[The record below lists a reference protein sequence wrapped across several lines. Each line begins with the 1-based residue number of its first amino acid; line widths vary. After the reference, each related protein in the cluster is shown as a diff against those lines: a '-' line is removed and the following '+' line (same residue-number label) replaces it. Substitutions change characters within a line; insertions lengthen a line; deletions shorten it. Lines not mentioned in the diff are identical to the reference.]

1 MLRARERTTSASC
14 CDDREEGCSC
24 RQKQSKHTY
33 VVPGVSSRHRKLEH
47 CPVAPTN
54 APLGRWLLGAI
65 ATACLA
71 IACGSKGAASE
82 STACDDCTLITDAA
96 SATTFWA
103 SVPQCLSAVTTLEN
117 TNPYLYTAKWSP
129 VADFVLTG
137 TTGALRLIQVDTMAG
152 TLNQVVSFTQPGN
165 IYVDWDKSGQLA
177 LSAGTDVRLLGIGVS
192 PPSVTE
198 LASFQANTSQLQ
210 LYDVKWSP
218 DNQFALTA
226 GEDGAVRLL
235 QVDVATPALTQ
246 TAVFTGHVGKVFGVT
261 WAPDGQHAL
270 SVGEDKTLRLLAVD
284 TNAGSISE
292 LASAQDFEWESA
304 VAWGSADTPVLS
316 GTWGIRNAVQLWS
329 VPADFSALDRT
340 LEIPGQTPGVQV
352 LEWSWD
358 RTQLITA
365 EHEDTLHLF
374 TRNGMSI
381 TAIGTLGSH
390 YTGVHAVAWS
400 PDGNSLVV
408 ASSHGDILTLVDVR
422 GCNPSPAE

>member
-1 MLRARERTTSASC
+1 M
-14 CDDREEGCSC
+14 
-24 RQKQSKHTY
+24 
-33 VVPGVSSRHRKLEH
+33 
-47 CPVAPTN
+47 
-54 APLGRWLLGAI
+54 
-65 ATACLA
+65 A
-71 IACGSKGAASE
+71 IACGSKGAATE
-82 STACDDCTLITDAA
+82 PTACNDCTLITDAA

-103 SVPQCLSAVTTLEN
+103 GVPQCLSAVTTLEN

-137 TTGALRLIQVDTMAG
+137 TTGALRMIQVDATAG
-152 TLNQVVSFTQPGN
+152 TLTQVVSVAEPGN
-165 IYVDWDKSGQLA
+165 IYVDWDKSGQFA
-177 LSAGTDVRLLGIGVS
+177 LSAGTDLRLLGIDVS

-198 LASFQANTSQLQ
+198 LASYQANTSLLQ

-218 DNQFALTA
+218 DHHFALTG

-235 QVDVATPALTQ
+235 QVDTAPPALTQ
-246 TAVFTGHVGKVFGVT
+246 TAVFTGHSGKVFGVA
-261 WAPDGQHAL
+261 WAPDGEHAL

-284 TNAGSISE
+284 TSAGSISE
-292 LASAQDFEWESA
+292 LASRADSEWESA

-316 GTWGIRNAVQLWS
+316 GTWGTRNAVQLWS
-329 VPADFSALDRT
+329 VPTDFSALDRT

-358 RTQLITA
+358 RTRLITA

-374 TRNGMSI
+374 TRNGLSI

-400 PDGNSLVV
+400 PDGNSLVM

-422 GCNPSPAE
+422 SCSQPPAQ